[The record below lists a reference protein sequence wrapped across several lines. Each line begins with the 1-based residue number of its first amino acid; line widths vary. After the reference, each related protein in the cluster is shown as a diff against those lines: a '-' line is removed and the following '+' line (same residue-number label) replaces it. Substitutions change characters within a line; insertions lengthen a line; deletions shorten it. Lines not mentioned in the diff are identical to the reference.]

1 MPEFYSLEG
10 SNCSEICE
18 LLNSNAKC
26 THGDKKLYIAAKHTY
41 MEIVWSS
48 ADSNEFKLKVSKY
61 INY

>member
-26 THGDKKLYIAAKHTY
+26 THGDKKLYILVKHTY
-41 MEIVWSS
+41 IE
-48 ADSNEFKLKVSKY
+48 N
-61 INY
+61 